1 MSRPSPINM
10 NFDAVCVDPHA
21 KPVQLD
27 LRAYDPETHRDTA
40 QYMSVTQME
49 QRALNAIDMT
59 EEVVDNVRE
68 PLKPANIARLAVRAG
83 AFIAR
88 LTR

>member
-1 MSRPSPINM
+1 MSPINM
-10 NFDAVCVDPHA
+10 NFDAVGVDPHA
-21 KPVQLD
+21 KHVQLD
-27 LRAYDPETHRDTA
+27 LPAYDPEAHRVTD

-49 QRALNAIDMT
+49 QRALEVIDMT
-59 EEVVDNVRE
+59 EEVIDNVRE

-88 LTR
+88 CSR